1 MTKHQQAEAER
12 IANELMKTHT
22 ALVTSGQ
29 PGLNPNAMQT
39 FNLARAIYIF
49 SATAEPEILSDLA
62 RKQRAHDAR

>member
-1 MTKHQQAEAER
+1 MNKAELTEAER
-12 IANELMKTHT
+12 IADELMKTHT

-29 PGLNPNAMQT
+29 PGLNPHAMQT

-62 RKQRAHDAR
+62 RMQRQHDAR